1 MKSIPKKRRNRKQS
15 NTIAIDSD
23 ANLTKRLYAMAV
35 DRYFSSVT
43 NKDEE
48 FKLLSK
54 DDEISLCDQY
64 KNDRPTLEYELT
76 KHNIFLAVNIA
87 SHYSYAYSDYDDL
100 LSSAMFGL
108 RVAAKKFDISRG
120 TRFSTCATQWI
131 RKYILHPF
139 YNCSYN
145 KHIRNN
151 TTIFLDSDEFTKD
164 DAYDN
169 NFNYTTFSD
178 KIEPTAAY
186 RYADVKTPV
195 QSIEELEIKDDRLT
209 IISKIS
215 DSIAS
220 SSLSSDD
227 KKVFSAL
234 FIRGKKVSEVANEIG
249 ISRIAVVKSKNR
261 ITSYISENFSK
272 SRFV

>member
-1 MKSIPKKRRNRKQS
+1 MTNKPNKRRHRKQS
-15 NTIAIDSD
+15 NTVAIDSD

-54 DDEISLCDQY
+54 DDEIRLFDQY

-108 RVAAKKFDISRG
+108 RVAAKKFDVSRG

-164 DAYDN
+164 EAYDN

-178 KIEPTAAY
+178 KIEPSVAY
-186 RYADVKTPV
+186 RYADVKTPA

-261 ITSYISENFSK
+261 ITSYISENFAK

>member
-15 NTIAIDSD
+15 NTVAIDSD
-23 ANLTKRLYAMAV
+23 TNLTKRLYAMAV
-35 DRYFSSVT
+35 DRYFSSES
-43 NKDEE
+43 NKNEE

-54 DDEISLCDQY
+54 DDEIRLCDQY

-87 SHYSYAYSDYDDL
+87 SHYSYAYTDYDDL

-108 RVAAKKFDISRG
+108 RIAAKKFDISRG

-178 KIEPTAAY
+178 KIEPSAAY
-186 RYADVKTPV
+186 RYADVKSPV

-209 IISKIS
+209 LISKIS

>member
-1 MKSIPKKRRNRKQS
+1 MTSTNKRQHRKHS
-15 NTIAIDSD
+15 NNVAIDSE
-23 ANLTKRLYAMAV
+23 ANLTKRLYAMAI
-35 DRYFSSVT
+35 DRYFYSES
-43 NKDEE
+43 NKNEE
-48 FKLLSK
+48 FRLLSK
-54 DDEISLCDQY
+54 EEEQALFEKF
-64 KNDRPTLEYELT
+64 KNDRAAIEYELT

-87 SHYSYAYSDYDDL
+87 SHYSYAYTDYDDL

-108 RVAAKKFDISRG
+108 RVAAQKFDINRG

-151 TTIFLDSDEFTKD
+151 TTIFLDSDEFTKE

-178 KIEPTAAY
+178 RIEPTAAY
-186 RYADVKTPV
+186 RYADVKSPV
-195 QSIEELEIKDDRLT
+195 QSIEDTELKDSRLT
-209 IISKIS
+209 LISKIS

-234 FIRGKKVSEVANEIG
+234 FIRGKKVNEVANEIG